1 MSKDTLFP
9 NKVDLNY
16 KLLFPGNSIG
26 TKLFPLAIYWI
37 KKKKKKKKK
46 NAKKREMQ
54 SFPITLQKAENLF
67 NVHTLTKKDVFICQ
81 VMHVIA
87 T

>member
-1 MSKDTLFP
+1 
-9 NKVDLNY
+9 
-16 KLLFPGNSIG
+16 
-26 TKLFPLAIYWI
+26 
-37 KKKKKKKKK
+37 
-46 NAKKREMQ
+46 MQ

-87 T
+87 TYRNYWIIR